1 MSWWRER
8 PSKIFKCIDE
18 TRVFWEWKCQIE
30 KLCLKALRVA
40 VMHQMSFAMSMCSVT
55 TLGRNNCPYSTVHC
69 IVFNHWEKTISSCV
83 ILKLRLL
90 YGFKTKHKFCRWMRK
105 QTFPKCVCAYV
116 CAFVVWYFNVLCV
129 CESGIYRHSNLM
141 CFPSGSTGMSVI
153 YKGISIC
160 KTQIPINNILFLFLF
175 CF

>member
-69 IVFNHWEKTISSCV
+69 IVFNHWKKTISSCV
-83 ILKLRLL
+83 IILKLRLL

-116 CAFVVWYFNVLCV
+116 CAFVCDILMYCV
-129 CESGIYRHSNLM
+129 YVRVEFTDI
-141 CFPSGSTGMSVI
+141 VI
-153 YKGISIC
+153 
-160 KTQIPINNILFLFLF
+160 
-175 CF
+175 